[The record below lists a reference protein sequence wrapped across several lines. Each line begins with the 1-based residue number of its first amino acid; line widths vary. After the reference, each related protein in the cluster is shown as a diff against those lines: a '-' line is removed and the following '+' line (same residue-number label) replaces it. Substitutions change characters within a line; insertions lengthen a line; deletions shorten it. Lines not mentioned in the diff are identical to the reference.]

1 MEETHKNMLEKV
13 EKWGDSV
20 EAAVKLALND
30 LKLTRDEVDVEVLEQ
45 PTRGFFGFHK
55 KLAKVRVTR
64 KQPEPEAVPPEEP
77 EIAVEEPVKEP
88 VRVPD
93 AESVPETAETGT
105 FLISISGHQ
114 AKGSVSFTR
123 IPGEMK

>member
-45 PTRGFFGFHK
+45 PTRGFFGF
-55 KLAKVRVTR
+55 LSFILFTDLLY
-64 KQPEPEAVPPEEP
+64 
-77 EIAVEEPVKEP
+77 EIC
-88 VRVPD
+88 
-93 AESVPETAETGT
+93 
-105 FLISISGHQ
+105 
-114 AKGSVSFTR
+114 
-123 IPGEMK
+123 